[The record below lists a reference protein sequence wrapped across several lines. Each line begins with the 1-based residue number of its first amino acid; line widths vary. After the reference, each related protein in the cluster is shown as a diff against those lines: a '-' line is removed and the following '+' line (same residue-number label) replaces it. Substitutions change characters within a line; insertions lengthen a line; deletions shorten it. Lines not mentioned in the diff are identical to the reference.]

1 MYPKTDPSNLS
12 QLRFQTFTYF
22 QIIFQV
28 FLGRSCFFVTRENQ
42 WWPLFPPNQEL
53 RPHHFSD
60 FFKKNA
66 NHLVYLRHKFKDL
79 QREKRSII
87 GRFGDYT
94 DFFTP
99 VLFQGQCKGFLVSG
113 PVLDKYPTPEIL
125 RSHWKTWTG
134 SEGSDLD
141 HDFLHYVRVALN
153 TPILD
158 EEGLRG
164 CIQVMEL
171 LARFMTEPEVPDLL
185 DELNRLKLDVFA
197 RQIPHPYWV
206 NWAIGID
213 KFFSKPEKGYVIPQW
228 TKEEVGIERVPTV
241 VAALMP
247 VKPGSQ
253 TGPLEVLCLAKKFQR
268 ECFLATREMRE
279 CAAYPLGDYGAIVV
293 TSPEPGQSRAQAWTE
308 IREKIQSICK
318 TLDHSLNATIL
329 AGIGSPVPT
338 GGSLAKSYHEAVTS
352 LHSSI
357 SVGRTLQFSK
367 PTFSEKKSA
376 PKILEL
382 IRNLAFSLSRSS
394 SSRLALDRERFI
406 NTLLYNG
413 YGPEILRAN
422 MLSALYILLDQ
433 FERRS
438 GVGQSTTANLATDL
452 VDRLENANT
461 IPDLVGVFRE
471 SIDMLVR
478 YQNKPQEASVAARLK
493 GIINDIGKNPN
504 FPWNL
509 TKLSQ
514 KAELSRPTFLKWFK
528 KISGFSYGPYLRNIR
543 LSKAKDLLRE
553 GNLTLERI
561 AVDCGFASAS
571 SFSNI
576 FRRVYGTSP
585 RKYQRKS

>member
-1 MYPKTDPSNLS
+1 MFQKPDPSNLS
-12 QLRFQTFTYF
+12 TLRFQTFTYF

-28 FLGRSCFFVTRENQ
+28 FLGRSCFFVSKENQ

-60 FFKKNA
+60 YFKKNA
-66 NHLVYLRHKFKDL
+66 NHLIYLRHKFKTL
-79 QREKRSII
+79 KTEKRSII

-99 VLFQGQCKGFLVSG
+99 VLFKGRCEGFLVSG

-125 RSHWKTWTG
+125 RSHWKIWTG

-141 HDFLHYVRVALN
+141 ADFLHYVRVALN

-158 EEGLRG
+158 EEGLKG
-164 CIQVMEL
+164 CVQVMEL
-171 LARFMTEPEVPDLL
+171 LARFMTEPKVPDILKEL
-185 DELNRLKLDVFA
+185 DRLKLDVFA
-197 RQIPHPYWV
+197 RQLPHPYWV

-228 TKEEVGIERVPTV
+228 TKEEVGIKRIPTV
-241 VAALMP
+241 VVALMP
-247 VKPGSQ
+247 KKPGSN
-253 TGPLEVLCLAKKFQR
+253 TGPLDVLCLAKKFQR
-268 ECFLATREMRE
+268 ECFLATREMKE
-279 CAAYPLGDYGAIVV
+279 SAAHPLGDYGAIVV
-293 TSPEPGQSRAQAWTE
+293 TSPEPGQSKAQAWLD
-308 IREKIQSICK
+308 IREKIQAIC
-318 TLDHSLNATIL
+318 TALDRRLNATIL
-329 AGIGSPVPT
+329 AGIGSLVPA

-352 LHSSI
+352 LHSSLA
-357 SVGRTLQFSK
+357 VGRTIQFSK
-367 PTFSEKKSA
+367 STFSEKTSI
-376 PKILEL
+376 PKILDL
-382 IRNLAFSLSRSS
+382 IRNLSYSLSRSD
-394 SSRLALDRERFI
+394 SSRLPLDRERFI

-438 GVGQSTTANLATDL
+438 GVGQSTAANLATDL
-452 VDRLENANT
+452 VDRLETANT

-478 YQNKPQEASVAARLK
+478 YQDKPHDASVAARLK
-493 GIINDIGKNPN
+493 SIINDIGKDPS
-504 FPWNL
+504 FPWSL

-514 KAELSRPTFLKWFK
+514 KSGLSRPTFLKWFK
-528 KISGFSYGPYLRNIR
+528 KISGIAYGPYLRNIR

-561 AVDCGFASAS
+561 ALDCGFASAS
-571 SFSNI
+571 SFSII
-576 FRRVYGTSP
+576 FRRVNGTSP
-585 RKYQRKS
+585 RKYQRKK